1 MGCWELTGRFVGF
14 PCLYRS
20 FPHQAHCRSWTR
32 EVWGR
37 AGRKVGESPLWA
49 PGAGRGRSREM
60 RPAASQRRWP
70 GYSALGAAP
79 NLARGR
85 SVRGGQ
91 RHLRKAVV
99 ISGTHCLPG
108 LTSAGGAS
116 GPFVRTAGGERAR
129 GALAE
134 GQSDRGSRPSEV
146 HADSRAALNRAAGS
160 AVPPLFQAAA
170 SALEGVLRRPRSPSA
185 PPPAAQGA
193 AGASGPWVRD
203 SPFGV
208 PSPTVG
214 PPPCLAP
221 LCRGSRA
228 QVPSGADETHARQ
241 CFVKPGGGGR

>member
-1 MGCWELTGRFVGF
+1 
-14 PCLYRS
+14 
-20 FPHQAHCRSWTR
+20 
-32 EVWGR
+32 
-37 AGRKVGESPLWA
+37 
-49 PGAGRGRSREM
+49 M

-170 SALEGVLRRPRSPSA
+170 SALEGVLRRPPQ
-185 PPPAAQGA
+185 PLCPAACRSGRSGRLGTLGPRFPVRGPFPNRGASPLPGSALQGEQGA
-193 AGASGPWVRD
+193 GPE
-203 SPFGV
+203 
-208 PSPTVG
+208 
-214 PPPCLAP
+214 
-221 LCRGSRA
+221 RG
-228 QVPSGADETHARQ
+228 G
-241 CFVKPGGGGR
+241 